1 MATYNGWDLTS
12 MIDVDYLD
20 QIRDGLVPKM
30 VTEGITTSIVD
41 VIPGVKNAMTLN
53 SLDNT
58 ITVQADDC
66 TFSPAG
72 NVGLV
77 QKELRVYPK
86 KVNDALCPKDLET
99 TYLAMRMRG
108 NEIPFVEELAQ
119 SYVNKIN
126 AFNEAYIW
134 MGNDDDEKGLLQLIN
149 VDDDTVNA
157 SNEVA
162 GADTYIGKMNALL
175 AAAPTE
181 VLTSDEGVVFCSF
194 AFFQNYM
201 NELRAANLF
210 FMANAEYKN
219 NGWTALI
226 PGTNVKLIATKGI
239 SDFIDAGNHDI
250 YGEVLVYTLAK
261 NIAVG
266 TDMLGNDENFDIW
279 YSRDAREYRVDM
291 SWKIGA
297 NYRWSDRIVKGY
309 SF

>member
-1 MATYNGWDLTS
+1 MATYNGWDLTN
-12 MIDVDYLD
+12 MIDTDYLD

-108 NEIPFVEELAQ
+108 NEIPFVEELAN

-126 AFNEAYIW
+126 AYNETYIW
-134 MGNDDDEKGLLQLIN
+134 MGNGDDEKGLLQLIN
-149 VDDDTVNA
+149 EDADTIDA
-157 SNEVA
+157 SSEVLS
-162 GADTYIGKMNALL
+162 ADTYIGKMNALL

-201 NELRAANLF
+201 NELRAQNLYI
-210 FMANAEYKN
+210 MANAEYKN
-219 NGWTALI
+219 NGWTAMI
-226 PGTNVKLIATKGI
+226 PGTNVRLIATKGI
-239 SDFIDAGNHDI
+239 STAYDSELFDI
-250 YGEVLVYTLAK
+250 TGELLVYTLAK